1 MKVLINT
8 TYGGFGVS
16 QKVKDELGDNYS
28 DEMDRFDPRLI
39 AAVEKVGLN
48 HASAVWSSLKIV
60 EIPDDIEWYIA
71 DYDGC
76 ETIHENHRIWF

>member
-16 QKVKDELGDNYS
+16 QEVKDELGYNHPEDM
-28 DEMDRFDPRLI
+28 ERFDPRLI

-48 HASAVWSSLKIV
+48 HASDGCSSLKIV
-60 EIPDDIEWYIA
+60 EIPDDVEWYIM
-71 DYDGC
+71 DCDGC